1 MPAEGDPAGDEL
13 DRVVRAVIASAEGS
27 SSDILEHLDPPV
39 SRRTLQ
45 SRLSAL
51 VAAGRIERTGAGR
64 ATRYRLP
71 RAARAEPSPPSD
83 EPSLSTDVVETLER
97 IRRPVTARRPV
108 GHDPSR
114 LDDYAPNETRWL
126 RDADLDRLRALDPRG
141 GTRQPAGTYAR
152 HILDRLLID
161 LSWNSS
167 RLEGNT
173 YSRLDTRR
181 LIAFGAEASGKTRLD
196 TQMILNHKAAI
207 EFLVEGADSLELDPP
222 TVRNLHALLA
232 DGLMPDA
239 DAPGRLRDVEVR
251 ARPSPARSA
260 RGSRSSSP
268 PAHRAT

>member
-1 MPAEGDPAGDEL
+1 MPGGPPAT
-13 DRVVRAVIASAEGS
+13 VCRA
-27 SSDILEHLDPPV
+27 
-39 SRRTLQ
+39 R
-45 SRLSAL
+45 
-51 VAAGRIERTGAGR
+51 
-64 ATRYRLP
+64 
-71 RAARAEPSPPSD
+71 ARAEPSPPSD

-181 LIAFGAEASGKTRLD
+181 LIAFGAEASGKARLD

-239 DAPGRLRDVEVR
+239 DAPGRLRRMGGRDRRIGV
-251 ARPSPARSA
+251 PPARRAPGDRVGLRAPA
-260 RGSRSSSP
+260 RDGAQRSTNRMNGPCSCSRSSRTCS
-268 PAHRAT
+268 RSTT